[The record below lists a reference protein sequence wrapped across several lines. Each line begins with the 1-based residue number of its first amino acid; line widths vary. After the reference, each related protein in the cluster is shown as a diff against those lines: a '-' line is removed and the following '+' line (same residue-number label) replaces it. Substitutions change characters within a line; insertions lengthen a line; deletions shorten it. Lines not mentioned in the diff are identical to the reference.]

1 MSIHVITMN
10 ENQNDN
16 MLFKLTIHSFA
27 TVLTMLMIQDILNR
41 ASERAERRAE
51 KSDERRSQ
59 KIG

>member
-27 TVLTMLMIQDILNR
+27 TVLTMLMIQDILIR